1 MTSTNPRPGPLGPFR
16 VLDLTQVLSG
26 PHCTQML
33 ADFGAD
39 VVKVERPGVG
49 DDLRNTLAYEGRK
62 EHEDYFYANNRSK
75 RSIALD
81 LKVPQDLEV
90 ARALASEADIV
101 AENFAPGTAGRPFG
115 LFSWQVSRLLRPARA
130 RRGQSGD

>member
-1 MTSTNPRPGPLGPFR
+1 MTNNPARPGPLGPFR

-39 VVKVERPGVG
+39 VVKIERPGVG
-49 DDLRNTLAYEGRK
+49 DDLRNTLAYEGRE
-62 EHEDYFYANNRSK
+62 EHQDYFYANNRSK

-81 LKVPQDLEV
+81 LKSPKDLEI
-90 ARALASEADIV
+90 ARALAAEADIV
-101 AENFAPGTAGRPFG
+101 AENFAPGTAA
-115 LFSWQVSRLLRPARA
+115 RLKM
-130 RRGQSGD
+130 G

>member
-49 DDLRNTLAYEGRK
+49 DDLRNTLAYDGRE
-62 EHEDYFYANNRSK
+62 EHQDYFYANNRSK
-75 RSIALD
+75 RSITLD
-81 LKVPQDLEV
+81 LKSPKDQKI
-90 ARALASEADIV
+90 ARALAAEADIV
-101 AENFAPGTAGRPFG
+101 TENFAPGTAD
-115 LFSWQVSRLLRPARA
+115 RLKMGYEDLKAIN
-130 RRGQSGD
+130 SK

>member
-1 MTSTNPRPGPLGPFR
+1 MTKNTARTGPLGPFR

-39 VVKVERPGVG
+39 VVKIERPGVG
-49 DDLRNTLAYEGRK
+49 DDLRNTLAYEGRE
-62 EHEDYFYANNRSK
+62 EHQDYFYANNRSK

-81 LKVPQDLEV
+81 LKSPKDLEI
-90 ARALASEADIV
+90 ARALAAEADII
-101 AENFAPGTAGRPFG
+101 A
-115 LFSWQVSRLLRPARA
+115 
-130 RRGQSGD
+130 